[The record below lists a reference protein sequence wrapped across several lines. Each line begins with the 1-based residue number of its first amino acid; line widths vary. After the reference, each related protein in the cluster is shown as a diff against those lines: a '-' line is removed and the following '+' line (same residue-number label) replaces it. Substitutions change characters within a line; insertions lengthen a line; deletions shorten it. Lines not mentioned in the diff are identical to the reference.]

1 MKEFELILWKR
12 VSLYNERVRV
22 NRVKES
28 ELIERKSMSDRV
40 KECEL
45 TERKSVS

>member
-1 MKEFELILWKR
+1 MKVFELILWKR

-22 NRVKES
+22 NKVKES
-28 ELIERKSMSDRV
+28 ELIERKSMSDRE

-45 TERKSVS
+45 TE